1 MILNVS
7 PCTLLT
13 ICVYSLEKYLLRSF
27 AHFYIGLFGFF
38 VIELYEF
45 QSTLDINPLLNMQFI
60 SIFILLMVYLAEQ
73 KLLSLV

>member
-1 MILNVS
+1 M
-7 PCTLLT
+7 
-13 ICVYSLEKYLLRSF
+13 
-27 AHFYIGLFGFF
+27 GLFGFF

-45 QSTLDINPLLNMQFI
+45 QSTLDINPLLNMQFT